1 MNACFGEMLER
12 DSGAAQKVY
21 NMARESKKDKT
32 PTGTVESPICNQG
45 RGALAPISVY
55 HSCMHLARSC
65 LRYDICDHAPLRT
78 LTVIICTSI
87 ILVAFNRYEMALR
100 RLIFMTNN
108 SPVNRISKL
117 WPTPRCP
124 IE

>member
-12 DSGAAQKVY
+12 DSGATQKVY

-55 HSCMHLARSC
+55 HSCILPA
-65 LRYDICDHAPLRT
+65 HALD
-78 LTVIICTSI
+78 
-87 ILVAFNRYEMALR
+87 M
-100 RLIFMTNN
+100 
-108 SPVNRISKL
+108 ISAIML
-117 WPTPRCP
+117 LSGS
-124 IE
+124 